1 MAQKASGLVTSEVD
15 ASQQMMSKSQF
26 SKQIDFASTTAALS
40 TGLTRRQTTS
50 TSKMAS
56 SSEMKSVSSHQV
68 CELLKLKVSQSRKQN
83 LKFLFEP
90 KTKRKYFDF
99 CPKDLK

>member
-15 ASQQMMSKSQF
+15 ASQQMMSKAQF

-68 CELLKLKVSQSRKQN
+68 CELLELKVSKLRNKFSCPYLNQN
-83 LKFLFEP
+83 TNKIIF
-90 KTKRKYFDF
+90 
-99 CPKDLK
+99 

>member
-15 ASQQMMSKSQF
+15 ASQQMMSKAQF
-26 SKQIDFASTTAALS
+26 SKQVDFASTTAALS

-56 SSEMKSVSSHQV
+56 SSEVKSVSSHQV
-68 CELLKLKVSQSRKQN
+68 CDSCNLNVVCMSSGHLLICRILN
-83 LKFLFEP
+83 F
-90 KTKRKYFDF
+90 
-99 CPKDLK
+99 

>member
-15 ASQQMMSKSQF
+15 ASQQMMSKAQF

-68 CELLKLKVSQSRKQN
+68 CELLDLKVSKFGKQI
-83 LKFLFEP
+83 FLFSFEP
-90 KTKRKYFDF
+90 KYERNYF
-99 CPKDLK
+99 LITALRI

>member
-15 ASQQMMSKSQF
+15 ASQQMMSKAQF

-68 CELLKLKVSQSRKQN
+68 CELLELKVSKFRNKFSCSHLNQN
-83 LKFLFEP
+83 TNEIIF
-90 KTKRKYFDF
+90 
-99 CPKDLK
+99 